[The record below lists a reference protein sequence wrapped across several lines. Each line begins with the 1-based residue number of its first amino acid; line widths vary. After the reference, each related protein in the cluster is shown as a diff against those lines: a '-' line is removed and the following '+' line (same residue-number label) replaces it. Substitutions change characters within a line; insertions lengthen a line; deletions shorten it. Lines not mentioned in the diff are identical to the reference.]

1 GRYLQEFE
9 ERLAD
14 HLQVKH
20 AVATSSCTVG
30 LVLACQAL
38 NLQGE
43 AIVPSFTFMAT
54 VHPLVWNKVTPVFVD
69 IDPETWNIDPRRV
82 EEAITPRTSAIIGV
96 HLLGTPANVEAL
108 EELAARHKL
117 KLIFDAAH
125 GF

>member
-1 GRYLQEFE
+1 MTDKPVMLGGSPIFHSPLSMFRPTLPPYEAVSSQIAELFETGMLTTGRYLQEFE

-54 VHPLVWNKVTPVFVD
+54 VHPLVWNKVTPV
-69 IDPETWNIDPRRV
+69 
-82 EEAITPRTSAIIGV
+82 
-96 HLLGTPANVEAL
+96 
-108 EELAARHKL
+108 
-117 KLIFDAAH
+117 
-125 GF
+125 

>member
-1 GRYLQEFE
+1 MRGFMVRMGSRVTLIGHRRVVIKKDLFMTDKPVMLGGCPIFHSPLSMFRPTLPPYEAVSSQIAELFETGMLTTGRYLQEFE

-43 AIVPSFTFMAT
+43 
-54 VHPLVWNKVTPVFVD
+54 
-69 IDPETWNIDPRRV
+69 
-82 EEAITPRTSAIIGV
+82 
-96 HLLGTPANVEAL
+96 
-108 EELAARHKL
+108 
-117 KLIFDAAH
+117 
-125 GF
+125 